1 MNYITITLSVGLL
14 MSLALNGV
22 FIWYIRKLIQNIV
35 LYTEG
40 VDLITESIDTKLV
53 DLNSFA
59 RKDLILNDPDVAH
72 VISIIKESKT
82 ELEQFRSDF
91 TIVDS
96 IENNIG
102 EEIDE

>member
-1 MNYITITLSVGLL
+1 MNYITIILSVGLL

-22 FIWYIRKLIQNIV
+22 FVWYIRKLIQNIV

-91 TIVDS
+91 TILDS

>member
-14 MSLALNGV
+14 MSLTLNV
-22 FIWYIRKLIQNIV
+22 IFVWYIRKLIQNIV

-40 VDLITESIDTKLV
+40 VDLITESIDTKLI

-96 IENNIG
+96 IEDNIG

>member
-53 DLNSFA
+53 DLHSFA
-59 RKDLILNDPDVAH
+59 RKEIILNDPDVEK
-72 VISIIKESKT
+72 VIRIIKESKT
-82 ELEQFRSDF
+82 ELEQFRNDF

-96 IENNIG
+96 IEDNIG